1 MKIVTVK
8 NVEADKRTDVTMKT
22 LFGPGAAEQA
32 RVTMGMA
39 VFPPGARVP
48 AEGVGAHQED
58 EYAYVIRGS
67 LLTMS
72 GDKEYRLS
80 GGQASL
86 IPAGEAHWSCNDGT
100 EDCELIWALVEKE

>member
-39 VFPPGARVP
+39 VFPPG
-48 AEGVGAHQED
+48 QECQQK
-58 EYAYVIRGS
+58 EWAPIRKMNM
-67 LLTMS
+67 LM
-72 GDKEYRLS
+72 
-80 GGQASL
+80 
-86 IPAGEAHWSCNDGT
+86 
-100 EDCELIWALVEKE
+100 